1 DRLWG
6 VERAVEAGHV
16 LGALRAEQGAA
27 VGPGTVEN
35 AAQLVAGDVA
45 GQAEALGA
53 PAEPAARRLAGAD
66 VVLLGAAGD
75 GVEVVVG
82 PAGSE
87 LADAQHGTAPP
98 PDEATRADRGHLG
111 ASAST

>member
-1 DRLWG
+1 RLG
-6 VERAVEAGHV
+6 SVERAVEAGHV
-16 LGALRAEQGAA
+16 LRALRAEQRTA
-27 VGPGTVEN
+27 VGPGTVEDT
-35 AAQLVAGDVA
+35 AQLVAGDVA
-45 GQAEALGA
+45 GETEALGA

-66 VVLLGAAGD
+66 VVLLGATGD

-82 PAGSE
+82 PAGGE

-98 PDEATRADRGHLG
+98 PHEATRADRGHLG